1 MDWVNEIL
9 SQKQLEFMA
18 LDILP
23 DILERMGFV
32 DDCENCR
39 LHTENPEFGRDFITE
54 WALELPDGVPELLN
68 LTELYVRGIYEH
80 RWRGL
85 RCWGL
90 P

>member
-18 LDILP
+18 LDILL
-23 DILERMGFV
+23 DILERVGFV
-32 DDCENCR
+32 DDSENCK
-39 LHTENPEFGRDFITE
+39 LHTENPELGRDFIDQ
-54 WALELPDGVPELLN
+54 WALELPDGIPELLN